1 MDKPNPAKVP
11 RLFSLPS
18 SIAWISLVL
27 LAAGWGRTL
36 DNRWQDI
43 WIRAGAFGLAAAVGL
58 GGLEKAKLVRDQR
71 VRHLAERISFER
83 MEGRLSRLND
93 ENATL
98 KLIDDAIRRL
108 TRHVA
113 CERQK
118 QACNPAPGESL
129 QTLSPFPLEVIPVD
143 EDAAAFDIGSAR
155 AIAGSLRG
163 ISSRVFSFQ
172 HDHAFS
178 EPIALLKFTLGKR
191 EKLCFVVDVLWT
203 HVLSDGFVS
212 RGTVLVAGVPADQV
226 SEMAL
231 LESGQEEA

>member
-1 MDKPNPAKVP
+1 MDKLDPAKAP

-18 SIAWISLVL
+18 SIAWLSLVL

-58 GGLEKAKLVRDQR
+58 GGLEKARLFRDQR

-83 MEGRLSRLND
+83 LEGRLTRLND

-118 QACNPAPGESL
+118 QACDPAPGESL

-143 EDAAAFDIGSAR
+143 EDAPAFDIGSAHS
-155 AIAGSLRG
+155 IAGSLRG

-172 HDHAFS
+172 HDQAFS
-178 EPIALLKFTLGKR
+178 EPIALLTFTLGKR

-212 RGTVLVAGVPADQV
+212 SGTVLVAGVPADQV

-231 LESGQEEA
+231 LESDQE